1 MSAAAPSAGP
11 TVCATVDV
19 EDFYEGMAV
28 LGSPVAEARRRRGDG
43 LASLLGELTDE
54 ASAPKVTLFVVG
66 RYADQLRG
74 PLADFAA
81 AGHEIASHGPDHGRL
96 PPSGLVDW
104 LRRGRDMLEQVL
116 QAPVR
121 GFRSPRF
128 DVPDA
133 GLASY
138 RAALAEA
145 GYTYVSD
152 SSFLGVASPVA
163 ELPVLTWRGVRV
175 GGGSYQR
182 FLPGALVAG
191 AVHRSAQPAVVYYHS
206 YDFDGSLPGLGAVR
220 SAALARQLVARGR
233 IRAEFRRITAR
244 FGSRTCADV
253 TS

>member
-1 MSAAAPSAGP
+1 MAPATTA

-28 LGSPVAEARRRRGDG
+28 LGSPVAPAHRRQGDG
-43 LASLLGELTDE
+43 LASLLDELTG
-54 ASAPKVTLFVVG
+54 AATSPKVTLFVVG
-66 RYADQLRG
+66 GYASGLGAALQ
-74 PLADFAA
+74 AFAR

-96 PPSGLVDW
+96 PDTGLVDW
-104 LRRGRDMLEQVL
+104 LRRGRDMLEQLV

-128 DVPDA
+128 DVPDV
-133 GLASY
+133 GLAAY

-145 GYTYVSD
+145 GYHYVSD
-152 SSFLGVASPVA
+152 VSVLGESSPVA
-163 ELPVLTWRGVRV
+163 ELPVLAWGKVRI

-182 FLPGALVAG
+182 FLPPAVVAS
-191 AVHRSAQPAVVYYHS
+191 AVARSSGPAVVYYHS

-220 SAALARQLVARGR
+220 SGALARQLVARGR
-233 IRAEFRRITAR
+233 IRNEFQRLTAR
-244 FGSRTCADV
+244 FGSRTCLDV